1 MPAATFD
8 PVKDLPHPL
17 LATNE
22 HSDFTRNFREMQK
35 HSKRPY
41 SLTRVLRSFCKTP
54 PRFDGFEQEVHEELS
69 SLNRARSVVGKL
81 VPIQALS
88 TLKRDLSIAGYP
100 QIVQTTVADAI
111 IPFLRAKT
119 TTLQSLQK
127 ELTQLRERVEDLE
140 DLYELREAWSVTRA
154 SLESPGNRLKPS
166 WSWAK
171 NALMTSKEA
180 LASPDRRSG
189 TFAPSLKLRRDTS
202 SFAKAP
208 AGHVGGSQASGKKET
223 LARRRNAVSKLPLIR
238 TGFCQANVVFWFWQS
253 LALLESRFNIF
264 IDDLDQPGEGCYP
277 VFVVADA
284 SQK

>member
-54 PRFDGFEQEVHEELS
+54 PRFDGFEQEVREELS

-100 QIVQTTVADAI
+100 QIVQT
-111 IPFLRAKT
+111 
-119 TTLQSLQK
+119 
-127 ELTQLRERVEDLE
+127 
-140 DLYELREAWSVTRA
+140 
-154 SLESPGNRLKPS
+154 
-166 WSWAK
+166 
-171 NALMTSKEA
+171 
-180 LASPDRRSG
+180 
-189 TFAPSLKLRRDTS
+189 
-202 SFAKAP
+202 
-208 AGHVGGSQASGKKET
+208 
-223 LARRRNAVSKLPLIR
+223 PLIR

-264 IDDLDQPGEGCYP
+264 IDDLDQLGEGCYP